1 MGRPRE
7 HTVVDLRA
15 LDLESGAG
23 ARLELRVVVDD
34 LTIAGQPYAVSGGE
48 VPVCLDVS
56 LSPSGWLF
64 RLRFEAEVQG
74 PCLRCLDLARVPIA
88 IDARD
93 FAATDRPPGAPFDED
108 LDSEYLEGERL
119 DVSAWTR
126 DSIAEALPDI
136 ILCREDCTGLCPT
149 CGANLNL
156 GSCACRPAEEGDAR
170 WAPLRALA
178 ERLREEGGGAG
189 R

>member
-23 ARLELRVVVDD
+23 ARLTLRVGIDD
-34 LTIAGQPYAVSGGE
+34 LTIAGRRYGVAGGE
-48 VPVCLDVS
+48 VPVRLEVS
-56 LSPSGWLF
+56 RSPSGWLF
-64 RLRFEAEVQG
+64 RVRAETEVQG
-74 PCLRCLDLARVPIA
+74 PCLRCLGPARVPIA

-108 LDSEYLEGERL
+108 LDCEYLDGERL

-126 DSIAEALPDI
+126 DSIAEALPDV
-136 ILCREDCTGLCPT
+136 ILCRADCAGICPT
-149 CGANLNL
+149 CGADLNA
-156 GSCACRPAEEGDAR
+156 GPCGCRPVEGGDAR
-170 WAPLRALA
+170 WAPLRGLA
-178 ERLREEGGGAG
+178 ERLRAEGGGG
-189 R
+189 GG